1 MVKTILEKFK
11 KVDKLLKSHAENNL
25 KTEALPE
32 QSLRWQ
38 HTILQLF
45 CHRFLRFLKYSSKAP
60 DLLHYI
66 KHSVSYLDHR
76 QTYRD
81 AEMFAIHIMVNYTN
95 KNCLEFILNY

>member
-11 KVDKLLKSHAENNL
+11 KFDKLLKENP
-25 KTEALPE
+25 EAALPE
-32 QSLRWQ
+32 NSLIWQ

-45 CHRFLRFLKYSSKAP
+45 CHRLLRFLKYSSKAP

-66 KHSVSYLDHR
+66 KYSVSCLDQR

-81 AEMFAIHIMVNYTN
+81 VETFAMHIMVNYIYIYIY
-95 KNCLEFILNY
+95 IL